1 MSIGGWSRR
10 MFGKKDPV
18 GDLSQQLDRAR
29 TRRDAIA
36 ADVTTLTAEIAE
48 LETRIVAET
57 DRRERARIAAE
68 IDEITHQLGDAAG
81 TFAPAMARL
90 RDAAAAAGA
99 VIPDARDLSG
109 FLDMLVA
116 EVSREID
123 SLMSELGRRA
133 ESARTGETAMHLP
146 PPRSEAPPAP
156 DCDDRLPLLLRGL
169 LRRADVADIDAADDQ
184 RGTAA

>member
-1 MSIGGWSRR
+1 

-18 GDLSQQLDRAR
+18 GGLSHQLDRAR
-29 TRRDAIA
+29 ARRDAIA
-36 ADVTTLTAEIAE
+36 ADVTTLTTEIAE
-48 LETRIVAET
+48 LETRLVAET
-57 DRRERARIAAE
+57 DRRDRARVAAE
-68 IDEITHQLGDAAG
+68 IEEITHQLGEAAR

-90 RDAAAAAGA
+90 RDAAAAAGT
-99 VIPDARDLSG
+99 VIPDAGDLSG

-116 EVSREID
+116 EVGREID

-146 PPRSEAPPAP
+146 PPQPESPPAP
-156 DCDDRLPLLLRGL
+156 DGDDRLPLLLRGL
-169 LRRADVADIDAADDQ
+169 LRRTEVADIEAADDQ